1 MKNYDVKQVYERLPK
16 ESQEQLHDLALK
28 SLVYFE
34 SAIVEERDR
43 VGLSNLTIE
52 MIRVAN
58 YESARKHLHITA
70 NHLGTMKLVCEQATF
85 SMIEM
90 ILIDWLD
97 VYEPQKTLIENYID
111 NWQNKRL

>member
-1 MKNYDVKQVYERLPK
+1 METKDIKRVYDRLKK
-16 ESQEQLHDLALK
+16 ESQDELHDLAYK

-34 SAIVEERDR
+34 SAIVEERQR
-43 VGLSNLTIE
+43 VGLSSLTIE